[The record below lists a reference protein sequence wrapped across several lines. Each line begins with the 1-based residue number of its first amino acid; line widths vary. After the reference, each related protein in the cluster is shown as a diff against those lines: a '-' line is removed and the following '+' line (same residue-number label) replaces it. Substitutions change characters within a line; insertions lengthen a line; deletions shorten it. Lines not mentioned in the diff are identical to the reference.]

1 MSTRDQK
8 LSTQPG
14 LLNPR
19 TLQSA
24 HVPSA
29 GTILT
34 LVAIALAHLP
44 QACNLQAADT
54 PEASSNDTTKISQ
67 EQIAFFESKIRPLLH
82 QRCVECHSD
91 DNPESELSLESRA
104 GLMRGGKFGKAIV
117 PSKPK
122 ESLLISAVN
131 HDEFLKMPPKD
142 KLATAELALLTKWV
156 AMGAPWP
163 ELASSSKEK
172 TASDTAG
179 VNADTSSDSFTFTEE
194 QKAFWSFQPLRRPT
208 VPRLTS
214 SDWIRSPVDSFILQ
228 KLAARGL
235 TPTPP
240 ASKRD
245 LIRRATY
252 DLLGIPPTEEE
263 IAAFLNDHSSHAFA
277 TVVERLLSSPR
288 YGEKWGRH
296 WLDVARYAESNGLDE
311 NIAYANAFRYRDY
324 VISSF
329 NSDKP
334 YDRFVQEQIA
344 GDLLEADQNDD
355 ESYQRFVAT
364 GFLAIGAKMLAE
376 DDPMKMQMDI
386 IDEQLNTLCQ
396 AFMGLTI
403 GCARCHD
410 HKFDPIPT
418 TDYYALAGIFKS
430 TKTMENHKVVAKWF
444 ERPLASPTELE
455 QIQSIDRDIE
465 SVQASVKKMQDDAN
479 KRVFKEMQNSIADN
493 LLATVELNEFEA
505 QAQTRIGR
513 GLQLDGKAYPV
524 NNGYAL
530 IEAEGFQRG
539 GAIRDSEN
547 YGKEIGVILSTGK
560 VDFEFDLEVA
570 TPGRYA
576 IELRYAAKERRPLRI
591 LLDGVEV
598 EPSAATDTTSS
609 WHPDSQTWFLGG
621 FVELTTGKHRLRFE
635 SKTPLPHL
643 DQVALVFQTE
653 EAWPFEVE
661 PFSLS
666 RWSLKRQLSFP
677 ILALWRTYLDTL
689 RTQKQEDDVSVRAAF
704 FALWS
709 RLRDSNSQFAQAA
722 KEAYAELEMDT
733 PLRQKTPEILRTAVI
748 AQQPES
754 LRQLANVYQTTIQQL
769 LKPVDA
775 PVDEAQEDKE
785 KEAEKNGTDDTEL
798 GRLREEFNGRNS
810 PLAIAK
816 QNIER
821 FYSSDERVQAAE
833 LTTKLAAL
841 EQRRPN
847 PPMAMGTTESEAE
860 DLKVHLRGS
869 HVVLGKL
876 VSRRFPKILAGE
888 HQAPLP
894 KSASGRLELARW
906 MTHRDHPLTS
916 RVMAN
921 RVWHWHFGRGIV
933 SSVDN
938 FGMLGQ
944 QPSHPELLDWL
955 ACELIDSG
963 WSIKQLHRTIMLSQT
978 YQMGTQYQAAA
989 AELDPE
995 NELRWRFQRRRL
1007 TAEETRDSILSIG
1020 SGIDHT
1026 MYGSLMNVKNHSYVN
1041 TTGGSGTLD
1050 YTNARRTIYLPI
1062 IRSGVFD
1069 VLQTLD
1075 FPDPA
1080 MINGKR
1086 ETSTVA
1092 PQALLMMN
1100 SDLIFEQTNHLVN
1113 QQMSLSLDDAQR
1125 ISVAYHQILKRA
1137 PELEEII
1144 AAASYLQNVR
1154 NKLQQVSVSSST
1166 ADKTTAAETTTD
1178 QAVWQSLCRV
1188 LISSNE
1194 FSYIE

>member
-1 MSTRDQK
+1 MSTRNLK
-8 LSTQPG
+8 LSTQHLSPIPQA
-14 LLNPR
+14 LWSR
-19 TLQSA
+19 
-24 HVPSA
+24 
-29 GTILT
+29 
-34 LVAIALAHLP
+34 IALVTIFLAHSTQGYNAL
-44 QACNLQAADT
+44 AADAPDT
-54 PEASSNDTTKISQ
+54 LASATAQASQ
-67 EQIAFFESKIRPLLH
+67 EDMAFFESKIRPLLL

-91 DNPESELSLESRA
+91 DNPESGLSLESRT
-104 GLMRGGKFGKAIV
+104 GLMRGGKLGQAIV
-117 PSKPK
+117 PTKPK

-163 ELASSSKEK
+163 EIASNSNDKK
-172 TASDTAG
+172 ATDTTG
-179 VNADTSSDSFTFTEE
+179 VKADTSSDSFTFTAE
-194 QKAFWSFQPLRRPT
+194 QRAFWSFQPLQRPA
-208 VPRLTS
+208 VPQLES
-214 SDWIRSPVDSFILQ
+214 SDWVRSPIDSFIWQ
-228 KLAARGL
+228 KLAAQGL
-235 TPTPP
+235 APAPP

-252 DLLGIPPTEEE
+252 DLLGIPPTEDE
-263 IAAFLNDHSSHAFA
+263 IAAFVNDFSPHAFA
-277 TVVERLLSSPR
+277 TVVERLLASAR

-324 VISSF
+324 VVSSF
-329 NSDKP
+329 NSDKR

-344 GDLLEADQNDD
+344 GDLLEADPADQDA
-355 ESYQRFVAT
+355 YQRFVAT
-364 GFLAIGAKMLAE
+364 GFQAIGAKMLAE
-376 DDPMKMQMDI
+376 DDPVKMQMDI

-396 AFMGLTI
+396 AFMGLTM

-444 ERPLASPTELE
+444 ERPLATPAELE
-455 QIQSIDRDIE
+455 QIQAIDRDIE
-465 SVQASVKKMQDDAN
+465 SLQANLKKLQDDAG
-479 KRVFKEMQNSIADN
+479 KRVFEELKNSIADN
-493 LLATVELNEFEA
+493 LLATVELHEFEA
-505 QAQTRIGR
+505 QAKERIGR
-513 GLQLDGKAYPV
+513 GLQLEGKAYPV
-524 NNGYAL
+524 ANGYAL

-539 GAIRDSEN
+539 GALRESDS
-547 YGKEIGVILSTGK
+547 YGKDIGVILSTGK
-560 VDFEFDLEVA
+560 VDFEYDLEVA
-570 TPGRYA
+570 TAGRYA

-598 EPSAATDTTSS
+598 EPSAASDTTSS
-609 WHPDSQTWFLGG
+609 WHPDGQAWFLGG
-621 FVELTTGKHRLRFE
+621 FLDLSMGKHVLRFE
-635 SKTPLPHL
+635 SKTALPHL
-643 DQVALVFQTE
+643 DQMSLVFQAE
-653 EAWPFEVE
+653 QAWPFGEE
-661 PFSLS
+661 PFSLT
-666 RWSLKRQLSFP
+666 RWSSKRQLYFP
-677 ILALWRTYLDTL
+677 TVSLWKTYLDDL
-689 RTQKQEDDVSVRAAF
+689 RTQKQSDDFSTRAAF

-709 RLRDSNSQFAQAA
+709 RLCNTKSQFSQAA
-722 KEAYAELEMDT
+722 AEAYAELEGDT
-733 PLRQKTPEILRTAVI
+733 PLRQKTPTILREAVL
-748 AQQPES
+748 AQPPITVT
-754 LRQLANVYQTTIQQL
+754 QLATVYQTTIQRL
-769 LKPVDA
+769 LEQDPSQADTVKKD
-775 PVDEAQEDKE
+775 EDKSE
-785 KEAEKNGTDDTEL
+785 PNETVPELSEL
-798 GRLREEFNGRNS
+798 GRLQEELNGRRS
-810 PLAIAK
+810 PLVIARK
-816 QNIER
+816 NSER
-821 FYSSDERVQAAE
+821 FYSRDERLQSAE
-833 LTTKLAAL
+833 MTTQLAAL
-841 EQRRPN
+841 ERRRPN
-847 PPMAMGTTESEAE
+847 PPMAMGTTEADAE

-876 VSRRFPKILAGE
+876 VSRRFPQILAGE
-888 HQAPLP
+888 NQAPIP
-894 KSASGRLELARW
+894 KSTSGRLELARW
-906 MTHRDHPLTS
+906 MTQPEHPLTS

-944 QPSHPELLDWL
+944 PPSHPELLDWL

-1020 SGIDHT
+1020 SGIDYT

-1050 YTNARRTIYLPI
+1050 YSNARRTIYLPI

-1100 SDLIFEQTNHLVN
+1100 SDLIFEQSNHLVT
-1113 QQMSLSLDDAQR
+1113 QHMPQSLDDAQR
-1125 ISVAYHQILKRA
+1125 ISVAYHRILKRA
-1137 PELEEII
+1137 PELEEINTATTYI
-1144 AAASYLQNVR
+1144 QNVR
-1154 NKLQQVSVSSST
+1154 NKLQQISASSSS
-1166 ADKTTAAETTTD
+1166 DEVHPD
-1178 QAVWQSLCRV
+1178 RAVWQSLCRV

>member
-1 MSTRDQK
+1 MCTRNCT
-8 LSTQPG
+8 LSTQH
-14 LLNPR
+14 LQHIPR
-19 TLQSA
+19 VSRSA
-24 HVPSA
+24 HFA
-29 GTILT
+29 DLLFRIAFALT
-34 LVAIALAHLP
+34 PFTAAYIA
-44 QACNLQAADT
+44 ACAVLAADAPPT
-54 PEASSNDTTKISQ
+54 PSQSSPQTSP
-67 EQIAFFESKIRPLLH
+67 EHIAFFESKIRPLLL

-104 GLMRGGKFGKAIV
+104 GLMRGGKLGQAIV
-117 PSKPK
+117 PTKPK

-142 KLATAELALLTKWV
+142 KLATAELALLTQWV

-163 ELASSSKEK
+163 EVAATSTDKNANEEPGLK
-172 TASDTAG
+172 
-179 VNADTSSDSFTFTEE
+179 ADTTSDVLAFTEE
-194 QKAFWSFQPLRRPT
+194 QKAFWSFQPLQRPA

-214 SDWIRSPVDSFILQ
+214 SDWIRSPIDSFILQ
-228 KLAARGL
+228 KLEDKGL
-235 TPTPP
+235 VPAPP
-240 ASKRD
+240 ASKQD

-252 DLLGIPPTEEE
+252 DLLGLPPTEEE
-263 IAAFLNDHSSHAFA
+263 IAAFVNDTSPHAFA
-277 TVVERLLSSPR
+277 TVVERLLASPR

-324 VISSF
+324 VVSSF
-329 NSDKP
+329 NGDKP

-344 GDLLEADQNDD
+344 GDLLEADPADQD
-355 ESYQRFVAT
+355 SYQRFVAT

-376 DDPMKMQMDI
+376 DDPVKMQMDI

-430 TKTMENHKVVAKWF
+430 TKTMENHKVVARWF
-444 ERPLASPTELE
+444 ERPLATPAELE
-455 QIQSIDRDIE
+455 LIQTIDRDVE
-465 SVQASVKKMQDDAN
+465 AVQASLKKLQDDAS
-479 KRVFKEMQNSIADN
+479 KRVSKAMKKSIADN

-505 QAQTRIGR
+505 QAREQIGR
-513 GLQLDGKAYPV
+513 GLQFEGQAYPV

-539 GAIRDSEN
+539 GAIRDNEN
-547 YGKEIGVILSTGK
+547 YGKDIGIILSTGE
-560 VDFEFDLEVA
+560 VNFEYDLEVA
-570 TPGRYA
+570 TAGRYA
-576 IELRYAAKERRPLRI
+576 TELRYAAKERRPLRM

-598 EPSAATDTTSS
+598 EQSVASDTTSS
-609 WHPDSQTWFLGG
+609 WHPDGQAWFLGG
-621 FVELTTGKHRLRFE
+621 FLDLSVGKHVLRFE
-635 SKTPLPHL
+635 SKSVLPHL
-643 DQVALVFQTE
+643 DQIALVFQTE
-653 EAWPFEVE
+653 QDWPFGEE
-661 PFSLS
+661 PFSLT
-666 RWSLKRQLSFP
+666 RWSSKRQLTFP
-677 ILALWRTYLDTL
+677 ALTLWKTYLDAV
-689 RTQKQEDDVSVRAAF
+689 RTQKAHDDFSTRAAF
-704 FALWS
+704 FALWF
-709 RLRDSNSQFAQAA
+709 RLCEPQSQFSQVV
-722 KEAYAELEMDT
+722 KEAVAELEMDT
-733 PLRQKTPEILRTAVI
+733 PLRRKTPTMLREAVLTHP
-748 AQQPES
+748 PES
-754 LRQLANVYQTTIQQL
+754 LRQLAIVYQTTIQKVLEQDESAAD
-769 LKPVDA
+769 KNKDEDTDA
-775 PVDEAQEDKE
+775 IQRVPEL
-785 KEAEKNGTDDTEL
+785 AELE
-798 GRLREEFNGRNS
+798 RLREEFHGRHS
-810 PLAIAK
+810 PLVIAQK
-816 QNIER
+816 NSAR
-821 FYSSDERVQAAE
+821 FYSSDERLQAAE
-833 LTTKLAAL
+833 LTTQLAAL
-841 EQRRPN
+841 EQLRPN
-847 PPMAMGTTESEAE
+847 PPLAMGTAEAAAE

-888 HQAPLP
+888 NQAPLP
-894 KSASGRLELARW
+894 KSNSGRLELARW
-906 MTHRDHPLTS
+906 MTQPEHPLTS

-944 QPSHPELLDWL
+944 LPSHPELLDWL

-963 WSIKQLHRTIMLSQT
+963 WSIKQLHRTIMLSHV

-989 AELDPE
+989 AEIDPE
-995 NELRWRFQRRRL
+995 NELRWRFNRRRL
-1007 TAEETRDSILSIG
+1007 TAEETRDTILSIG
-1020 SGIDHT
+1020 SGIDYT
-1026 MYGSLMNVKNHSYVN
+1026 MFGSLMNVKNHSYVN
-1041 TTGGSGTLD
+1041 TTGGAGTLN
-1050 YTNARRTIYLPI
+1050 YANARRTIYLPI

-1100 SDLIFEQTNHLVN
+1100 SDLIFEQSNHLVA
-1113 QQMSLSLDDAQR
+1113 QYMPPSLDDAQR
-1125 ISVAYHQILKRA
+1125 ISVAYHQILKRP
-1137 PELEEII
+1137 PELAEII
-1144 AAASYLQNVR
+1144 AAATYLKNVR
-1154 NKLQQVSVSSST
+1154 NQLQHS
-1166 ADKTTAAETTTD
+1166 AAETTDEVTAE
-1178 QAVWQSLCRV
+1178 QAVWQSVCRV

>member
-1 MSTRDQK
+1 MSTRNPK
-8 LSTQPG
+8 LTTQHLSLTAQASRSTQLAPLVSSIALGAIFLAHCTPG
-14 LLNPR
+14 YNVPAASASD
-19 TLQSA
+19 TL
-24 HVPSA
+24 PSA
-29 GTILT
+29 
-34 LVAIALAHLP
+34 
-44 QACNLQAADT
+44 
-54 PEASSNDTTKISQ
+54 TTQSSQ
-67 EQIAFFESKIRPLLH
+67 EDFAFFESKIRPLLL

-104 GLMRGGKFGKAIV
+104 GLMRGGKLGKAVV
-117 PSKPK
+117 PTKPK

-163 ELASSSKEK
+163 EIASTANSKK
-172 TASDTAG
+172 TNGAAD
-179 VNADTSSDSFTFTEE
+179 VIADTNSDAFTFTDE
-194 QKAFWSFQPLRRPT
+194 QKSYWSFQPLQRPT
-208 VPRLTS
+208 VPRLAS
-214 SDWIRSPVDSFILQ
+214 SDWIRSPVDSFIMQ
-228 KLAARGL
+228 KFATRGL
-235 TPTPP
+235 TPAPP
-240 ASKRD
+240 AAKRD

-252 DLLGIPPTEEE
+252 DLLGLPPTEEE
-263 IAAFLNDHSSHAFA
+263 IAAFVNDTSPHAFA
-277 TVVERLLSSPR
+277 TVVERLLASPR

-344 GDLLEADQNDD
+344 GDLLEADPHDQD
-355 ESYQRFVAT
+355 SFQRFVAT

-376 DDPMKMQMDI
+376 DDPVKMQMDI

-444 ERPLASPTELE
+444 ERPLATPAELE
-455 QIQSIDRDIE
+455 QIQAINRDME
-465 SVQASVKKMQDDAN
+465 SVQASLQMLQIAAS
-479 KRVFKEMQNSIADN
+479 KRVLKEMKNSIADN
-493 LLATVELNEFEA
+493 LLATVELIEFEA
-505 QAQTRIGR
+505 QAKKQIGR
-513 GLQLDGKAYPV
+513 GLQLNDKAYPV
-524 NNGYAL
+524 NAGYAL
-530 IEAEGFQRG
+530 IEAEGFHRG
-539 GAIRDSEN
+539 SAIRDSEN
-547 YGKEIGVILSTGK
+547 YGKDIGVILSTGE
-560 VDFEFDLEVA
+560 VDFEYDLEVA
-570 TPGRYA
+570 TAGRYA
-576 IELRYAAKERRPLRI
+576 IELRYAAMDRRALRI

-598 EPSAATDTTSS
+598 EPSAASDTTSS
-609 WHPDSQTWFLGG
+609 WHPDGQAWFLGG
-621 FVELTTGKHRLRFE
+621 FIDLTLGKHVLRFE
-635 SKTPLPHL
+635 SKTVLPHL
-643 DQVALVFQTE
+643 DQIALVFQTAQ
-653 EAWPFEVE
+653 AWPFDED
-661 PFSLS
+661 PFSLT
-666 RWSLKRQLSFP
+666 RWSAKRQLYFP
-677 ILALWRTYLDTL
+677 TLTLWKTYLDAL
-689 RTQKQEDDVSVRAAF
+689 RSQKQQDDFSTRAAF
-704 FALWS
+704 FAVWS
-709 RLRDSNSQFAQAA
+709 RLCDNKSQFAQAA
-722 KEAYAELEMDT
+722 KEVYAELQMDT
-733 PLRQKTPEILRTAVI
+733 PLREKTPAILREAVLT
-748 AQQPES
+748 QPPES
-754 LRQLANVYQTTIQQL
+754 LMQLANVYQTTIQRL
-769 LKPVDA
+769 LEQDKSPADTANKDDDNDA
-775 PVDEAQEDKE
+775 NKDELE
-785 KEAEKNGTDDTEL
+785 KAEL
-798 GRLREEFNGRNS
+798 GLLREEFNGPHS
-810 PLAIAK
+810 PFVIVK
-816 QNIER
+816 KHIER
-821 FYSSDERVQAAE
+821 FYSSDERVQKADMS
-833 LTTKLAAL
+833 TQLADL
-841 EQRRPN
+841 ERRRPS
-847 PPMAMGTTESEAE
+847 PPMAMGATEAEAE
-860 DLKVHLRGS
+860 DLKIHLRGS

-876 VSRRFPKILAGE
+876 VSRRFPHILAGTS
-888 HQAPLP
+888 QAPLP
-894 KSASGRLELARW
+894 KSTSGRLELARW
-906 MTHRDHPLTS
+906 MTQPQHPLTS

-944 QPSHPELLDWL
+944 LPSHPELLDWL

-963 WSIKQLHRTIMLSQT
+963 WSMKHLHRTIMLSQT
-978 YQMGTQYQAAA
+978 YQMGTQYQSDA

-1026 MYGSLMNVKNHSYVN
+1026 MFGSLMNVKNHSYVN
-1041 TTGGSGTLD
+1041 TTGGSGTLN
-1050 YTNARRTIYLPI
+1050 YANARRTIYLPI

-1100 SDLIFEQTNHLVN
+1100 SDLIFEQSSHLVS
-1113 QQMSLSLDDAQR
+1113 QHMPQSLDDAQR
-1125 ISVAYHQILKRA
+1125 ISVAYHQILKRG
-1137 PELEEII
+1137 PKLEELI
-1144 AAASYLQNVR
+1144 AAATYIQDIR
-1154 NKLQQVSVSSST
+1154 KKLQQISASST
-1166 ADKTTAAETTTD
+1166 SDEATTD

-1194 FSYIE
+1194 FSYVE

>member
-1 MSTRDQK
+1 MSKRNLK
-8 LSTQPG
+8 LSAQHLSLVPQAS
-14 LLNPR
+14 
-19 TLQSA
+19 QSA
-24 HVPSA
+24 QLA
-29 GTILT
+29 A
-34 LVAIALAHLP
+34 LVSRIALAATFLAHCTQGYDLR
-44 QACNLQAADT
+44 AADAPET
-54 PEASSNDTTKISQ
+54 PSKEFTQTSQ
-67 EQIAFFESKIRPLLH
+67 EDIAFFESKIRPLLL
-82 QRCVECHSD
+82 QRCVECHSN

-104 GLMRGGKFGKAIV
+104 GLMRGGKLGQAIV
-117 PSKPK
+117 PTKPK

-163 ELASSSKEK
+163 EIASNSNDKQ
-172 TASDTAG
+172 ADDAAG
-179 VNADTSSDSFTFTEE
+179 VNADVQSDSFTATDE
-194 QKAFWSFQPLRRPT
+194 QRAFWSFQPLQRPD
-208 VPRLTS
+208 VPGLNS

-228 KLAARGL
+228 NLTARGL
-235 TPTPP
+235 TPAPQV
-240 ASKRD
+240 SKRD

-252 DLLGIPPTEEE
+252 DLLGIPPTERE
-263 IAAFLNDHSSHAFA
+263 IAAFVNDNSTSAFA
-277 TVVERLLSSPR
+277 TVVERLLASPR

-324 VISSF
+324 VIASF

-344 GDLLEADQNDD
+344 GDLLDEDPNDQDN
-355 ESYQRFVAT
+355 YQRFVAT

-376 DDPMKMQMDI
+376 DDPVKMQMDI

-410 HKFDPIPT
+410 HKFDPVPT

-430 TKTMENHKVVAKWF
+430 TKTMENHNVVAKWF
-444 ERPLASPTELE
+444 ERPLATPAELE
-455 QIQSIDRDIE
+455 QIQGIDRDME
-465 SVQASVKKMQDDAN
+465 SVQASLKKLQVDAS
-479 KRVFKEMQNSIADN
+479 KRVLEEMKSSIAVN
-493 LLATVELNEFEA
+493 MLATVELAEFDA
-505 QAQTRIGR
+505 QAQVQIGR
-513 GLQLDGKAYPV
+513 GSQLDSKAYPV

-539 GAIRDSEN
+539 DAIRDNEN
-547 YGKEIGVILSTGK
+547 YGKDIGVILSSGE
-560 VDFEFDLEVA
+560 VGFEYDLEA
-570 TPGRYA
+570 AAAGRYA

-598 EPSAATDTTSS
+598 ELSAASDTTSS
-609 WHPDSQTWFLGG
+609 WYPDGQAWFLGG
-621 FVELTTGKHRLRFE
+621 FIDLSVGKHVLRFE
-635 SKTPLPHL
+635 SQTALPHL
-643 DQVALVFQTE
+643 DQIALVFQTE
-653 EAWPFEVE
+653 KAWPFGEE
-661 PFSLS
+661 PFSLT
-666 RWSLKRQLSFP
+666 RWSSKRQLYFP
-677 ILALWRTYLDTL
+677 TVTLWKTYLDAL
-689 RTQKQEDDVSVRAAF
+689 RTQKQQDDFSTRTAF

-709 RLRDSNSQFAQAA
+709 RLCDTKSQFARAA
-722 KEAYAELEMDT
+722 KEVYAELEMDT
-733 PLRQKTPEILRTAVI
+733 PLRQQTPAILREVVLT
-748 AQQPES
+748 QPPES
-754 LRQLANVYQTTIQQL
+754 RMQLAIVYQATIQRL
-769 LKPVDA
+769 LEQGKSRA
-775 PVDEAQEDKE
+775 
-785 KEAEKNGTDDTEL
+785 DTAKKAGDNEVNSDGNQNVPEL
-798 GRLREEFNGRNS
+798 SELARLLEEFTGRYS
-810 PLAIAK
+810 PLVIVK
-816 QNIER
+816 KNIER
-821 FYSSDERVQAAE
+821 FYSSDERLQAAE
-833 LTTKLAAL
+833 LTTQLAAL
-841 EQRRPN
+841 ERRRPN
-847 PPMAMGTTESEAE
+847 PPLAMGTTEAEAE

-869 HVVLGKL
+869 HVVLGEL
-876 VSRRFPKILAGE
+876 VSRRFPQILAGE
-888 HQAPLP
+888 NQAPLP
-894 KSASGRLELARW
+894 KSTSGRLELARW
-906 MTHRDHPLTS
+906 MTQPEHPLTS

-944 QPSHPELLDWL
+944 PPSHPELLDWL
-955 ACELIDSG
+955 AGELIDSG

-978 YQMGTQYQAAA
+978 YQMSTQYQAVA

-1020 SGIDHT
+1020 SGIDHM

-1041 TTGGSGTLD
+1041 TTGGAGTLD
-1050 YTNARRTIYLPI
+1050 FANARRTIYLPI

-1100 SDLIFEQTNHLVN
+1100 SDLIHEQSNYLVA
-1113 QQMSLSLDDAQR
+1113 QHMPQSLDDAQR

-1144 AAASYLQNVR
+1144 AAATYIKNVR
-1154 NKLQQVSVSSST
+1154 NKLQQNSTSST
-1166 ADKTTAAETTTD
+1166 SDEATTD